1 MKQLP
6 RSGFGVVRYF
16 AKNILVVIGLVLIW
30 RGIWYVLDGVDL
42 LFFEGSHI
50 WTAIGGILLGL
61 FILYIPD
68 RDLKEIE
75 KL

>member
-1 MKQLP
+1 MKQREL
-6 RSGFGVVRYF
+6 SGFGLVRYI

-30 RGIWYVLDGVDL
+30 RGIWYVLDGIDL
-42 LFFEGSHI
+42 LFFEGSHL
-50 WTAIGGILLGL
+50 WTVIFGIILGL
-61 FILYIPD
+61 LVLYIPD